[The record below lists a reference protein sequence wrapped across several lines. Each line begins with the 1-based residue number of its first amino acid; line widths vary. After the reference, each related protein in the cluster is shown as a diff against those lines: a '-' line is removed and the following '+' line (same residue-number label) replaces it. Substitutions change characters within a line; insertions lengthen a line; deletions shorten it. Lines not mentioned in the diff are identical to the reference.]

1 MGKELRD
8 AFVRIASLE
17 DSEIDLARAALLVA
31 ANEYPGLDIDHEL
44 GTLDS
49 LAVGAADRMGGDRDP
64 LYELNVLSEYLFDEL
79 GFAGNEQDYYNPR
92 NSFLNDVLSRRFGI
106 PITLSLLY
114 IEVGKQLGM
123 PLVGLGMPG
132 HFLVGH
138 VDVED
143 LFVDAFNGG
152 ILLSEEEC
160 ARRLQQSTGRTT
172 QWDPAL
178 LRPVGKKEFLAR
190 LLRNLKAI
198 YMQRQDNARALNITD
213 WLVIL
218 QPEAPEER
226 RDRGLVHYYLGN
238 RPEALAD
245 LSAYLDSAGDE
256 RDVAVVEGLVS
267 RIRKLLDD

>member
-1 MGKELRD
+1 MGEHLRD
-8 AFVRIASLE
+8 AFARVARLE
-17 DSEIDLARAALLVA
+17 DGEIDLARAALLVA

-79 GFAGNEQDYYNPR
+79 GFAGNEQDYYDPR
-92 NSFLNDVLSRRFGI
+92 NSFINDVLSRRLGI
-106 PITLSLLY
+106 PITLSLVY
-114 IEVGKQLGM
+114 IEVGKRLGM

-143 LFVDAFNGG
+143 LFVDTFNGG

-160 ARRLQQSTGRTT
+160 ARRLQESTRRTT
-172 QWDPAL
+172 HWNRAL
-178 LRPVGKKEFLAR
+178 LDPVGNKEFMAR

-226 RDRGLVHYYLGN
+226 RDRGLVNYYLGN

>member
-1 MGKELRD
+1 MGEHLRD
-8 AFVRIASLE
+8 AFARVARLE
-17 DSEIDLARAALLVA
+17 DGEIDLARAALLVA

-79 GFAGNEQDYYNPR
+79 GFAGNEQDYYDPR
-92 NSFLNDVLSRRFGI
+92 NSFINDVLSRRLGI
-106 PITLSLLY
+106 PITLSLVY
-114 IEVGKQLGM
+114 IEVGKRLGM

-143 LFVDAFNGG
+143 LFVDTFNGG

-160 ARRLQQSTGRTT
+160 ARRLQESTRSTT
-172 QWDPAL
+172 HWNRAL
-178 LRPVGKKEFLAR
+178 LDPVGNKEFMAR

-226 RDRGLVHYYLGN
+226 RDRGLVNYYLGN